1 MFHAVGAG
9 RFQHVFLDP
18 DQLDVL
24 MLRMVQMCACAAVL
38 VVSCEVQAG
47 QRSFTRESSRVQSNS
62 GSYGHHVS
70 LPGNSYEGV
79 AVGSSRREA
88 IANACYANDS
98 SKRAV
103 SKSVTRGANGMFY
116 SSVLYRNR

>member
-1 MFHAVGAG
+1 
-9 RFQHVFLDP
+9 
-18 DQLDVL
+18 
-24 MLRMVQMCACAAVL
+24 MLRVVQLLALVAAVL
-38 VVSCEVQAG
+38 ITDETQAG
-47 QRSFTRESSRVQSNS
+47 SRSFTRASSNAQSRS

-79 AVGSSRREA
+79 AVGSTRREA

-103 SKSVTRGANGMFY
+103 SKSVTRGANGQFY